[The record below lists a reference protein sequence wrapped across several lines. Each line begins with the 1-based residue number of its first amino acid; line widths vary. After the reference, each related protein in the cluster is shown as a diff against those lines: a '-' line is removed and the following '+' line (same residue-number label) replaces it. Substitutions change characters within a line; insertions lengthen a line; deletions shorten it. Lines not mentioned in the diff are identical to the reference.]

1 MLVSQELL
9 EGAVRLHGHL
19 GPFLVIGL
27 KMSLLAEK
35 VLGGKPTRCEVK
47 VVKRK
52 PRLCAVDGIKAVI
65 GSDAIVIKN
74 GSGIAAKFSRAEDEW
89 VILKV
94 KKSVVERFEKSTWEK
109 CEEDAREVLRS
120 RNEDLFER
128 IAS

>member
-1 MLVSQELL
+1 MLVSQKIL
-9 EGAVRLHGHL
+9 EGAVKLHGHL

-27 KMSLLAEK
+27 RMSLLAEK
-35 VLGGKPTRCEVK
+35 VLGGKPTMCEVK
-47 VVKRK
+47 VMKRK

-65 GSDAIVIKN
+65 GSDAIVIKK

-89 VILKV
+89 VILRV

-109 CEEDAREVLRS
+109 CEEDAQEVLRS

-128 IAS
+128 ISS